1 MARTDA
7 RGGPET
13 RARIAEVASGLF
25 FERGFDAV
33 TVAEIARAAG
43 VSAVTVHK
51 HFPRKE
57 DLFLDRSA
65 EAVDRVR
72 SAVLDRPTGEPV
84 LDALERF
91 AVTVLD
97 ERSALAGVD
106 PRSAPFLAT
115 VAGSPSLRS
124 RAREL
129 VAELR
134 AALADAIGD
143 DDPTGLLAALFL
155 AGYETVY
162 LGSASRV
169 MAGKSPEAIVAA
181 HRAGLDTL
189 FATLRDG
196 LPR

>member
-13 RARIAEVASGLF
+13 RARIAETASGMF
-25 FERGFDAV
+25 SERGFDAV
-33 TVAEIARAAG
+33 TVAEVARAAG

-65 EAVDRVR
+65 EAIDRVR
-72 SAVLDRPTGEPV
+72 SAVRDRSPEDAP

-91 AVTVLD
+91 AHLVLD

-106 PRSAPFLAT
+106 PRSAPFLRT
-115 VAGSPSLRS
+115 VAGSPALRS

-134 AALADAIGD
+134 AALADAIGA
-143 DDPTGLLAALFL
+143 DDPSGLVAPLFVT
-155 AGYETVY
+155 GYETVF
-162 LGSASRV
+162 LGSTRRV
-169 MAGKSPEAIVAA
+169 MAGDTTDDVVAA
-181 HRAGLDTL
+181 HRVALDAL
-189 FATLRDG
+189 FAVLRGG
-196 LPR
+196 LPD